1 MATLFYVPAYICE
14 GSNFSLS
21 LLTLVIVRFF
31 FDIAVSVVI
40 RWYLMVVLICIPL
53 MAKDA
58 DQLFTCMLVIPMLAL
73 VRCLFRNCPIYF
85 TGLFVFS
92 SLNIKISLYI
102 LAITPLSDTCFSD
115 TFFQSV
121 VFSFHSLDS
130 IFCRADFNLNKIQ
143 HTKFFFHGSCF
154 Y

>member
-58 DQLFTCMLVIPMLAL
+58 DQLFTCMLVIPMLENYANWKRKKDL
-73 VRCLFRNCPIYF
+73 
-85 TGLFVFS
+85 
-92 SLNIKISLYI
+92 
-102 LAITPLSDTCFSD
+102 
-115 TFFQSV
+115 
-121 VFSFHSLDS
+121 
-130 IFCRADFNLNKIQ
+130 
-143 HTKFFFHGSCF
+143 
-154 Y
+154 